1 MGTKGKAEQSTRI
14 LRFRK
19 TSIMKMLFVALFTLT
34 FFHTMQESCADTLL
48 DLNLATAAFR
58 EPATSTPQEGIKVPL
73 AFACFA
79 SLALLSILSFW
90 AIQPN
95 AFSKAAASAQWA
107 ATNLLVYAL
116 NADRKSG
123 TDRIFQEAKTLDSG
137 KKTPR
142 PPPRARSSFSLHSEL
157 KPCSL
162 AVSPRH
168 ELAPALDNTLM
179 RATLEQPKIDVVA
192 VEYVCKNCACKHT
205 STCNYEAELEK
216 LCAEEPA
223 AQSEQDKLNSRVK
236 QLSNRGLGKKPDIRR
251 LKNLDKVNKQKLLNF
266 SLDESDDFSEEEEH
280 DWESDERASPAP
292 CGDAMEGE
300 DAGATP
306 LHTLTLPSS
315 AKNAR
320 QYGVCGRSLLSVEV
334 GPELC
339 HKRSYEDQLRVEAN
353 LAYLGWNKKSKM
365 CSSKRN
371 ENRRPARRG
380 IKPKFRSE
388 VPAFSLD

>member
-1 MGTKGKAEQSTRI
+1 
-14 LRFRK
+14 
-19 TSIMKMLFVALFTLT
+19 MKMLYIALTLT
-34 FFHTMQESCADTLL
+34 FFLTMQESCADTLL
-48 DLNLATAAFR
+48 DLNLATAALR
-58 EPATSTPQEGIKVPL
+58 EPAPSAPQEGTKVPL
-73 AFACFA
+73 AIACFA

-90 AIQPN
+90 AVHPN
-95 AFSKAAASAQWA
+95 ALSKAAASAQWA

-116 NADRKSG
+116 SADRKS
-123 TDRIFQEAKTLDSG
+123 DMIFQEAKTLDSG
-137 KKTPR
+137 KRTPR
-142 PPPRARSSFSLHSEL
+142 HAPRARSSFSLKSEL
-157 KPCSL
+157 KACSL
-162 AVSPRH
+162 SASARN
-168 ELAPALDNTLM
+168 ERAPTLDNTLM
-179 RATLEQPKIDVVA
+179 RATLEQPKIDIA
-192 VEYVCKNCACKHT
+192 VEYVSCRTGSCSN
-205 STCNYEAELEK
+205 SEIELDK

-223 AQSEQDKLNSRVK
+223 ANTQDKLNSRVK
-236 QLSNRGLGKKPDIRR
+236 QLSNRGLGKKPDIRK
-251 LKNLDKVNKQKLLNF
+251 LKNFDRMNKQELFNF
-266 SLDESDDFSEEEEH
+266 NLDEAEDDEEVEH

-292 CGDAMEGE
+292 GVDAMEGE

-306 LHTLTLPSS
+306 LHTLILPAS
-315 AKNAR
+315 AKMAR

-380 IKPKFRSE
+380 IKPEFRSE

>member
-1 MGTKGKAEQSTRI
+1 
-14 LRFRK
+14 
-19 TSIMKMLFVALFTLT
+19 
-34 FFHTMQESCADTLL
+34 
-48 DLNLATAAFR
+48 
-58 EPATSTPQEGIKVPL
+58 VPL
-73 AFACFA
+73 ALACLA

-90 AIQPN
+90 AVQPN

-123 TDRIFQEAKTLDSG
+123 SDRIFQEAKTLDSG
-137 KKTPR
+137 KTAR
-142 PPPRARSSFSLHSEL
+142 PAPRARSSFSLQSEL
-157 KPCSL
+157 KACSL
-162 AVSPRH
+162 SVSARN

-179 RATLEQPKIDVVA
+179 RATLEQPKIDAIA
-192 VEYVCKNCACKHT
+192 VEYVCKNCSCRHA
-205 STCNYEAELEK
+205 SSCNYDEELERI
-216 LCAEEPA
+216 CSEEPA
-223 AQSEQDKLNSRVK
+223 ESAQYKLNSRVK

-251 LKNLDKVNKQKLLNF
+251 LKNLDLVNKQKLLNF
-266 SLDESDDFSEEEEH
+266 NLDEAEDDDDVEH

-292 CGDAMEGE
+292 TGDAMEGE

-306 LHTLTLPSS
+306 LHTLTLPAST
-315 AKNAR
+315 KNAR

-339 HKRSYEDQLRVEAN
+339 HERTNCARLRVAAN
-353 LAYLGWNKKSKM
+353 KKFLGWNSKM
-365 CSSKRN
+365 RSSSSNKN

-380 IKPKFRSE
+380 KQPENRS